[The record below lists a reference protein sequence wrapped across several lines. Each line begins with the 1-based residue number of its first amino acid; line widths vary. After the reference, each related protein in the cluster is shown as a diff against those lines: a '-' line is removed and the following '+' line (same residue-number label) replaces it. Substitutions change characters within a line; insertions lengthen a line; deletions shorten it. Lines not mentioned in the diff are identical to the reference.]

1 MGTIMGLVSW
11 KAINPEA
18 VTALITLRDT
28 MGMPVTD
35 ITVGTL
41 YTADVADTVDDG
53 VGYFR
58 RMLEGTGILFNPNR
72 DRNQIIS
79 TFSEL
84 NRQPA
89 NPGSLV
95 RWVMVW
101 EGDGEQGELLGK
113 LRERYGF
120 AELERISM
128 AKLWRL
134 EIKAASEQ
142 EADELCHAVVETM
155 SRTQGLLVN
164 PHSQNWK
171 MV

>member
-1 MGTIMGLVSW
+1 MGTVMGLVSW

-28 MGMPVTD
+28 MGMPASD
-35 ITVGTL
+35 ISVGTL
-41 YTADVADTVDDG
+41 YTAEIADSVVDQVDF
-53 VGYFR
+53 FR
-58 RMLEGTGILFNPNR
+58 WMLEGTGILFNPNR
-72 DRNQIIS
+72 DRHQIIS
-79 TFSEL
+79 TFDEF
-84 NRQPA
+84 NRQA
-89 NPGSLV
+89 ATPGSLV

-101 EGDGEQGELLGK
+101 EGDGEQKELLGK

-120 AELERISM
+120 AELERISL

-134 EIKAASEQ
+134 EIRAASAL
-142 EADELCHAVVETM
+142 EADELCRAMVETK

>member
-1 MGTIMGLVSW
+1 MGTVMGLVSW

-28 MGMPVTD
+28 MGMPVSD
-35 ITVGTL
+35 ISVGIL
-41 YTADVADTVDDG
+41 YMANIADSVADG
-53 VGYFR
+53 VGYFK

-72 DRNQIIS
+72 DRHQII
-79 TFSEL
+79 TAFGEL

-89 NPGSLV
+89 TPGSLV

-120 AELERISM
+120 GELKRISL

-134 EIKAASEQ
+134 EIRAQSDS
-142 EADELCHAVVETM
+142 EADDLCHAIVETKN
-155 SRTQGLLVN
+155 RTQGLLVN

>member
-1 MGTIMGLVSW
+1 MALVMGLVSW

-28 MGMPVTD
+28 MGVPVTD
-35 ITVGTL
+35 ISVGTL
-41 YTADVADTVDDG
+41 YTAGIADSVADE

-72 DRNQIIS
+72 DRHTIIRV
-79 TFSEL
+79 FVEL
-84 NRQPA
+84 NRHPT
-89 NPGSLV
+89 NTDSLV

-101 EGDGEQGELLGK
+101 EGDGEQKELLGK
-113 LRERYGF
+113 LQARYGF
-120 AELERISM
+120 AELDRISV

-134 EIKAASEQ
+134 EVKAASEQ
-142 EADELCHAVVETM
+142 EADELCRAMVETK
-155 SRTQGLLVN
+155 SRAQGLLVN

>member
-53 VGYFR
+53 VGYFK

-72 DRNQIIS
+72 DRHQIVT
-79 TFSEL
+79 TFGEL
-84 NRQPA
+84 NRHPA

-120 AELERISM
+120 AELERISL

-134 EIKAASEQ
+134 EIRAESEQ
-142 EADELCHAVVETM
+142 EADEQCRAVVETK
-155 SRTQGLLVN
+155 SRAQGLLVN